1 MAASVALPKGFTLDE
16 PTAVA
21 IPQGFIMDAPPEA
34 QISQAQV
41 LPDALALDT
50 PESQEKML
58 ALPDIGAAQVEAPRI
73 GVGRG
78 LQDIGEGLKQIVLE
92 AGEFIGA
99 RERGSTK
106 SFTKEA
112 EQSREDYEESY
123 GLFPNAKISRFI
135 GANAP
140 YAALPVKMPP
150 GLFAKAA
157 SMSALGAG
165 IAGTQFVP
173 EGGSREKNI
182 LIGGGI
188 GAGIPIASKAVSSS
202 LSGISKWAEN
212 ALIQPFSKT
221 GAYRDV
227 AKFLKKEISENRVAI
242 EKAIKDSIAKGENKT
257 VAQIIAETTH
267 GTGKDF
273 GGMLVRLEKDLSRE
287 SDALKSIYALQSK
300 NQTGILD
307 KIAGTS
313 DDLAKAQNLRSANSG
328 KLYTESFDI
337 PIKADPKLA
346 VISKNKYFRTAMRD
360 ANNLAEAEGV
370 NAKTNLTQYLHYVK
384 EGLDKQ
390 LNVTDAVGKTALG
403 RNETRIIGKV
413 KSDLVDWL
421 SKKNPKYNEARVQFQ
436 KDSIPINRME
446 VGNELKNAFTTSL
459 DQKNAP
465 SFSSAIKNINKTV
478 KKATGFGK
486 GGLEGAGITID
497 EIKKLT
503 KIARELKIEKRM
515 KVMAADSKAVLPEL
529 SGEINISLPHILS
542 RPIVITNHVL
552 KALGKDMTPAYKKL
566 LIDIVKD
573 PKEFIKAYKLPSVD
587 KRSAMASDIIQR
599 LTVIGAATTATEEEK

>member
-1 MAASVALPKGFTLDE
+1 MANAFDQFDNAFDQFDS
-16 PTAVA
+16 
-21 IPQGFIMDAPPEA
+21 APPVVRPDG
-34 QISQAQV
+34 V
-41 LPDALALDT
+41 LPDDLALDT

-58 ALPDIGAAQVEAPRI
+58 ALPDIGSAQIEAPRI

-78 LQDIGEGLKQIVLE
+78 LQDIGEGLKQIALE

-112 EQSREDYEESY
+112 EQSREDYEESF

-150 GLFAKAA
+150 GLFGKVM
-157 SMSALGAG
+157 SMSTLGEVVG
-165 IAGTQFVP
+165 GTQFVP
-173 EGGSREKNI
+173 EGGSREANV
-182 LIGGGI
+182 LTGGLV
-188 GAGIPIASKAVSSS
+188 GAGVPVVSKAVSSS
-202 LSGISKWAEN
+202 LGGITKWADN

-242 EKAIKDSIAKGENKT
+242 EKAVKDSIAKGENKT
-257 VAQIIAETTH
+257 VAQIIAETTK
-267 GTGKDF
+267 GTGKNF
-273 GGMLVRLEKDLSRE
+273 GGMLVKLEKDLSKE
-287 SDALKSIYALQSK
+287 SDALKTIYDMQSK
-300 NQTGILD
+300 SQTGFLN

-313 DDLAKAQNLRSANSG
+313 DDLANAQNLRSANSG

-346 VISKNKYFRTAMRD
+346 IISKNKYFRTAMRD

-370 NAKTNLTQYLHYVK
+370 NAKENLTQYLHYVK

-421 SKKNPKYNEARVQFQ
+421 SKKNPKYNEARIQFQ
-436 KDSIPINRME
+436 KDSIPVNRME

-459 DQKNAP
+459 DQESAP
-465 SFSSAIKNINKTV
+465 SFASAIKNINKTV

-486 GGLEGAGITID
+486 GGLEGAGLTTD
-497 EIKKLT
+497 EIRGLA
-503 KIARELKIEKRM
+503 KIAKELKIEKRM
-515 KVMAADSKAVLPEL
+515 EVMASKSKAVLPAL
-529 SGEINISLPHILS
+529 TGETTISLPHILS

-552 KALGKDMTPAYKKL
+552 RALGKDRTPAYKKL

-573 PKEFIKAYKLPSVD
+573 PKQFVKAYKLPSGD
-587 KRSAMASDIIQR
+587 KRSDMASDIIQR
-599 LTVIGAATTATEEEK
+599 LTVIGSASSINKEEK